1 MTVSQPI
8 ILQALY
14 DNTLGVKIF
23 LSLDM
28 FTSNFDALQLLVLG
42 SSDPEKECS
51 YTSAFHEPDP
61 RARHPGAIV
70 SL

>member
-8 ILQALY
+8 IFQALY
-14 DNTLGVKIF
+14 HNTFGVKVF

-42 SSDPEKECS
+42 SRDPEKECPF
-51 YTSAFHEPDP
+51 TSAFHEPGP
-61 RARHPGAIV
+61 KARHPGAIV